1 MTMSFADYATKYQTV
16 HMDRSSDGVLEV
28 RLHSRGGEAQ
38 WGTSEAAL
46 HRELGL
52 AFADIG
58 GDLENKVMILTGT
71 GSNFIVAMDPQE
83 RAAEATLGVMWDRI
97 YREGLLLL
105 ENLLAIPVPIIAAVN
120 GPAHIHAELAV
131 LSDIVLAAEHAEF
144 ADLTHFVRGA
154 VPGDGVQVVWPM
166 LLGPNQGRYFLLTG
180 QRLSAVDAHRLG
192 VVGEVLPAAR
202 LLSRARELG
211 TQLARLPGRTLR
223 HTRSILVRDLRRRMR
238 EDLDLGLAV
247 EALAMV

>member
-1 MTMSFADYATKYQTV
+1 MRFADYAHKYHTL
-16 HMDRSSDGVLEV
+16 HLERSDDGVLEA
-28 RLHSRGGEAQ
+28 RLHSRGAEAQ
-38 WGTSEAAL
+38 WGTSERAM
-46 HRELGL
+46 HTELGL

-58 GDLENKVMILTGT
+58 CDPENKVMILTGT
-71 GSNFIVAMDPQE
+71 GSAFITSMDPQE
-83 RAAEATLGVMWDRI
+83 RASEPTLDKLWDRI

-105 ENLLAIPVPIIAAVN
+105 ENLLAIPIPVIAAVN
-120 GPAHIHAELAV
+120 GPAYIHAELAV

-144 ADLTHFVRGA
+144 ADLSHFPRGA
-154 VPGDGVQVVWPM
+154 VPGDGVHVVWPM

-180 QRLSAVDAHRLG
+180 QKLSAREAHRLG
-192 VVGEVLPAAR
+192 VVGEVLPAEQ
-202 LLSRARELG
+202 LLPRARELAA
-211 TQLARLPGRTLR
+211 QLARLPARTLR